1 MHIVEQARGLG
12 GSCIAS
18 GICTRQ
24 RGGFT
29 WEGGIEGG
37 RDEGKERDVGKET
50 KGRRERRRE
59 GGETKGRR
67 EG

>member
-37 RDEGKERDVGKET
+37 RDEGKERDVGKERD
-50 KGRRERRRE
+50 KGKE
-59 GGETKGRR
+59 GETKGRR